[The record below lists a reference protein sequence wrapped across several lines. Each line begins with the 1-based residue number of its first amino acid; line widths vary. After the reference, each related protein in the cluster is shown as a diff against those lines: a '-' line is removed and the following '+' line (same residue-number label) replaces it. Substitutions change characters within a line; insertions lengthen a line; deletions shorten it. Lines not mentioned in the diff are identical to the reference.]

1 MKNIKKLLGV
11 FVFITSTLF
20 MPNIVNAESDM
31 FSKFPTYE
39 KNGKTYLDIKAI
51 NPMDTPTEFC
61 KNVYGDDEESQNAC
75 KNDYIQ
81 RYMHIVLKDVLG
93 EDNNTYSYQIS
104 EDNVKITYCPND
116 YQSVNECQEKQY
128 NIIWEEYKNKDEV
141 VKLSKEIKDTYTVY
155 GETHINM
162 AYHIDNFSYYDYL
175 HGNMKKGNYDLV
187 LSYYPEFKEIIEEYT
202 DYEFVLI
209 SAPSGGIPLQLNG
222 GALVG
227 IFKDGVLL
235 NAEYVDFR
243 IHSILFVPL
252 DNSNDLI
259 KSAENLLKKSFKKNK
274 TIEITKNSDFDDE
287 ITDSDW
293 QEILK
298 EDINVDEYLQDTED
312 KKYNYELVSV
322 KVGNSVIKNNFM
334 ILEIPKEKYKELV
347 VKSKDKNTGVNI
359 ISKGLDVPI
368 DVKIRV
374 EDLKNNKAINNNG
387 IKNNIKF
394 EEIFD
399 ISLIRRYDGTFIEQ
413 TPSGVEVYIPVS
425 NYKED
430 DKLDVYYIKDE
441 VVQDEKIESTV
452 VEVDDKLYAKF
463 IANHFSTYA
472 IGKDI
477 SENNIDVPNTFDGI
491 TNSILL
497 GMISFIGLIGTV
509 IYLKKEVN

>member
-1 MKNIKKLLGV
+1 M
-11 FVFITSTLF
+11 
-20 MPNIVNAESDM
+20 
-31 FSKFPTYE
+31 
-39 KNGKTYLDIKAI
+39 
-51 NPMDTPTEFC
+51 
-61 KNVYGDDEESQNAC
+61 
-75 KNDYIQ
+75 
-81 RYMHIVLKDVLG
+81 
-93 EDNNTYSYQIS
+93 
-104 EDNVKITYCPND
+104 
-116 YQSVNECQEKQY
+116 
-128 NIIWEEYKNKDEV
+128 
-141 VKLSKEIKDTYTVY
+141 
-155 GETHINM
+155 
-162 AYHIDNFSYYDYL
+162 
-175 HGNMKKGNYDLV
+175 
-187 LSYYPEFKEIIEEYT
+187 
-202 DYEFVLI
+202 
-209 SAPSGGIPLQLNG
+209 
-222 GALVG
+222 
-227 IFKDGVLL
+227 
-235 NAEYVDFR
+235 
-243 IHSILFVPL
+243 
-252 DNSNDLI
+252 
-259 KSAENLLKKSFKKNK
+259 
-274 TIEITKNSDFDDE
+274 
-287 ITDSDW
+287 TDSDW

-491 TNSILL
+491 TNSFLIV
-497 GMISFIGLIGTV
+497 IVSFIGLIGLLK
-509 IYLKKEVN
+509 YFKKEVN